1 MKALPLLTLLGFSLL
16 VSSCNNEVTQTDAH
30 PGMSLY
36 NDRGRGACVVCHGH
50 DGSGTML
57 GVDLRGKRAAWDEQ
71 KLAEYIADPEAYA
84 NKTEGMKYGRM
95 PKPPE
100 MPAADRLTLAS
111 YTLTL
116 MK

>member
-1 MKALPLLTLLGFSLL
+1 MKALPLLTLLGFSVLA
-16 VSSCNNEVTQTDAH
+16 SSCSSEASRADAH

-36 NDRGRGACVVCHGH
+36 NDRGRGACVICHGH

-57 GVDLRGKRAAWDEQ
+57 GVDLRDKGAAWDEK

-100 MPAADRLTLAS
+100 MTAANRLTLAR

>member
-1 MKALPLLTLLGFSLL
+1 MKVLPLLTLLGFSLL
-16 VSSCNNEVTQTDAH
+16 ASSCSKEAPQTDVH
-30 PGMSLY
+30 PGRSLY
-36 NDRGRGACVVCHGH
+36 NDRGLGACVICHGP

-57 GVDLRGKRAAWDEQ
+57 GVDLRDKGAAWDEQ

-84 NKTEGMKYGRM
+84 NKTEGMEYGRM

-100 MPAADRLTLAS
+100 MPAADRLTLARF
-111 YTLTL
+111 TLTL